1 MHMNSEWDGLLDALM
16 SYVAYL
22 VASRMVALKHA
33 NMMVMMY
40 KSQEFLTVRSNVGG
54 NCSLAA
60 YDANDVPLVQT
71 MAREP

>member
-1 MHMNSEWDGLLDALM
+1 MDGLLDPLM
-16 SYVAYL
+16 SDVAYL
-22 VASRMVALKHA
+22 ASRMVALKHA

-40 KSQEFLTVRSNVGG
+40 KSQEFLTVRSSVGG

-60 YDANDVPLVQT
+60 ANDVSLVQT